1 MAALQPAVR
10 PLDPSLDALR
20 REIDSI
26 DDTLRDLL
34 ARRAELAVE
43 VARVKMQGAKAH
55 QGGSG
60 APLFRPAREAE
71 ILRRLI
77 ARTRP
82 PLTAALVYRL
92 WRDIIVASTCLQGQ
106 FSVAVAAKRQALARE
121 HFGEPI
127 LRSAASPA
135 AVLAAVAKGR
145 TTLGVMPMPGS
156 AADAR
161 WWLTLPKEL
170 AIVAGLP
177 FVTTSARRKPGECA
191 VVVGRQAF
199 EPSGEDILFLRV
211 ESERRQTAPLGL
223 RSSTVL
229 ASVHRGRGWVQL
241 VETAI
246 PFDEA
251 AKLATAGSVRMLGGY
266 AKPIVLHSA

>member
-43 VARVKMQGAKAH
+43 VAKAKAR
-55 QGGSG
+55 QGGSA
-60 APLFRPAREAE
+60 APVFRPGREAE

-92 WRDIIVASTCLQGQ
+92 WRDIIVASTCLQGP

-135 AVLAAVAKGR
+135 AVLAAVTKGR

-177 FVTTSARRKPGECA
+177 LVTTSARRKPGECA

-211 ESERRQTAPLGL
+211 ESERRQMAPLGL

-229 ASVHRGRGWVQL
+229 ASVRRGRGWVQL

-251 AKLATAGSVRMLGGY
+251 AKLATAGSVRLLGGY